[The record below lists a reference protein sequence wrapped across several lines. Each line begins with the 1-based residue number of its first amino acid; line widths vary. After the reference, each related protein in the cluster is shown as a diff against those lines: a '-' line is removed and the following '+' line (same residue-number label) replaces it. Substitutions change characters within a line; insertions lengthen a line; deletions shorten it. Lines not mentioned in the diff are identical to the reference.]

1 MDTKSKPKLKLAG
14 IGGENRHI
22 MQDIH
27 WWNKMRF
34 RINALNIANFGTG
47 IVLTLGVPLVY
58 GKQLETLVGK
68 FKANTEWELKPY
80 KQKRSLSANNYF
92 WVLADKIAEA
102 IKSDKELVYW
112 QLIQRVGVFETFQFK
127 DQKAMDRFKS
137 AWQSKGLG
145 WLTRTVDEDKFVL
158 QAYYGSSVYDTAEMS
173 RLIDEAVSEAK
184 RLGIETKPQ
193 WEIDSM
199 LKEWR

>member
-1 MDTKSKPKLKLAG
+1 
-14 IGGENRHI
+14 
-22 MQDIH
+22 
-27 WWNKMRF
+27 MRF

-47 IVLTLGVPLVY
+47 IVLTLGVPTIF

-68 FKANTEWELKPY
+68 FKANTEWELKPIR
-80 KQKRSLSANNYF
+80 QKRSLDSNAYF
-92 WVLADKIAEA
+92 WKLADEIAIA
-102 IKSDKELVYW
+102 TNSTKEIVYW
-112 QLIQRVGVFETFQFK
+112 QLIRDVGVFDTFQFK

-137 AWQSKGLG
+137 SWQSKGLG
-145 WLTRTVDEDKFVL
+145 WLTRTVDEDKFIL

-173 RLIDEAVSEAK
+173 RLIDEAVNEAK

-199 LKEWR
+199 LKEWK

>member
-1 MDTKSKPKLKLAG
+1 
-14 IGGENRHI
+14 
-22 MQDIH
+22 
-27 WWNKMRF
+27 MRF

-47 IVLTLGVPLVY
+47 IVLTLGVPLIY
-58 GKQLETLVGK
+58 AKQLETLVGK
-68 FKANTEWELKPY
+68 FKANTEWELKPIR
-80 KQKRSLSANNYF
+80 QKRSLDSNSYF
-92 WVLADKIAEA
+92 WKLADEIAIA
-102 IKSDKELVYW
+102 TNSTKEIVYW
-112 QLIQRVGVFETFQFK
+112 QLIQRVGVFDTFQFK

-145 WLTRTVDEDKFVL
+145 WLTRTVDEDKFIL

-199 LKEWR
+199 LKEWG

>member
-1 MDTKSKPKLKLAG
+1 
-14 IGGENRHI
+14 
-22 MQDIH
+22 
-27 WWNKMRF
+27 MRF

-47 IVLTLGVPLVY
+47 IVLTLGVPTIF

-112 QLIQRVGVFETFQFK
+112 QLIQRVGVFDTFQFK
-127 DQKAMDRFKS
+127 DQKSMDRFK
-137 AWQSKGLG
+137 ATWQSKGLG
-145 WLTRTVDEDKFVL
+145 WLTRTVDEDKFIL

>member
-1 MDTKSKPKLKLAG
+1 MILYIL
-14 IGGENRHI
+14 
-22 MQDIH
+22 
-27 WWNKMRF
+27 
-34 RINALNIANFGTG
+34 
-47 IVLTLGVPLVY
+47 
-58 GKQLETLVGK
+58 
-68 FKANTEWELKPY
+68 
-80 KQKRSLSANNYF
+80 NYF

-112 QLIQRVGVFETFQFK
+112 QLIQRVGVFETFRFK

-145 WLTRTVDEDKFVL
+145 WLTRIVDEDKFIL

-199 LKEWR
+199 LKEWQ

>member
-1 MDTKSKPKLKLAG
+1 
-14 IGGENRHI
+14 
-22 MQDIH
+22 
-27 WWNKMRF
+27 MRF
-34 RINALNIANFGTG
+34 KPTGISATDYGTG
-47 IVLTLGVPLVY
+47 IVLTLGVPTIF

-68 FKANTEWELKPY
+68 FKANTEWELKPIR
-80 KQKRSLSANNYF
+80 QKRSLNSNAYF
-92 WVLADKIAEA
+92 WKLADEIAIA
-102 IKSDKELVYW
+102 TNSTKEIVYW
-112 QLIQRVGVFETFQFK
+112 NLIRDVGVFDTFQFK
-127 DQKAMDRFKS
+127 DQKAMDRFKA

-145 WLTRTVDEDKFVL
+145 WLTRTVDEDKFIL

-199 LKEWR
+199 LKEWK

>member
-1 MDTKSKPKLKLAG
+1 
-14 IGGENRHI
+14 
-22 MQDIH
+22 
-27 WWNKMRF
+27 MRF

-47 IVLTLGVPLVY
+47 IVLTLGVPLIY
-58 GKQLETLVGK
+58 AKQLETLVGK

-92 WVLADKIAEA
+92 WDLADKIAEA

-145 WLTRTVDEDKFVL
+145 WLTRTVDEDKFIL

-199 LKEWR
+199 LKEWQ

>member
-1 MDTKSKPKLKLAG
+1 
-14 IGGENRHI
+14 
-22 MQDIH
+22 
-27 WWNKMRF
+27 MRF

-112 QLIQRVGVFETFQFK
+112 QLIQRVGVFDTFQFK

-145 WLTRTVDEDKFVL
+145 WLTRTVDEDKFIL

-199 LKEWR
+199 LKEWGS